1 MRKILALVMVLLVLL
16 TISLPVFAA
25 NTDDEKPPTFFH
37 YLANLFKSVFVPS
50 DHYFYNKTAELNNN
64 INKKL
69 GGVAQL
75 YHIIEN
81 FFKSL
86 DMPDANASLS
96 LNMPNDFFYDGYKG
110 TKVDIFAMAKPF
122 IRLLKDVFNVTLCIL
137 TAIACYHKLRGFFT
151 EQEA

>member
-25 NTDDEKPPTFFH
+25 NTDDERPPTFFH
-37 YLANLFKSVFVPS
+37 YLANLFKSIFVPS
-50 DHYFYNKTAELNNN
+50 DRYFYNKTAELNNN

-110 TKVDIFAMAKPF
+110 TKVDIFSMAKPF
-122 IRLLKDVFNVTLCIL
+122 IRLLKDVFNVALCIL